1 MNMQQEIKLTEL
13 KTLLISAKNNINSQ
27 LKLNKTKD
35 IRYTKDQYLEEITFL
50 SLLNCCAEDGSEAM
64 NIIDDKPNGDSLLQ
78 QLKKLGFEEVELQFH
93 ELFKKQFYKM
103 FPKAK
108 KGKKYKA
115 IVIID
120 NHEQETY
127 SKEKRSSRSI
137 RGGKHKNGTNF
148 FFKYMTMQVLIKDK
162 LITLAVKFY
171 SRETTQSRLVDK
183 LIKQAKEYVKIK
195 VVLLDRGFRDVKI
208 INNLEYRQ
216 APVLMPMV
224 KDKKGEECF
233 EELGRRNF
241 KAIKYW
247 LRSPKGE
254 YADVKLLMMR
264 LSNGKEIGFYTTLRN
279 TWLHNG
285 NYYLNLYKKRW
296 KIETGYRLQNM
307 FLAKT
312 TSINKVVRYFYFCYA
327 VAMHN
332 LWLIIRLT
340 TKVGKGFTVLK
351 MKFVLLLGWV
361 FTHLPKDW

>member
-1 MNMQQEIKLTEL
+1 MQQEIKLSEI
-13 KTLLISAKNNINSQ
+13 KTLLISARNNINSQ

-35 IRYTKDQYLEEITFL
+35 IKYIEKDYLDEISFL
-50 SLLNCCAEDGSEAM
+50 SLFNCCAEDGSKVM
-64 NIIDDKPNGDSLLQ
+64 NILDDKPNGDSLLQ
-78 QLKKLGFEEVELQFH
+78 QLKKLKFEEIELQYH
-93 ELFKKQFYKM
+93 ELFEKQFYKIL
-103 FPKAK
+103 PKAK

-127 SKEKRSSRSI
+127 SKKKRSSRNI

-148 FFKYMTMQVLIKDK
+148 FFKYMTMQVLVKNK
-162 LITLAVKFY
+162 LINLAVKFY

-183 LIKQAKEYVKIK
+183 LIKKVKNYVEIG

-208 INNLEYRQ
+208 LNDLEYRQ

-224 KDKKGEECF
+224 KDKKGEKCF

-247 LRSPKGE
+247 LRNPQGE
-254 YADVKLLMMR
+254 YADVKLLMIR
-264 LSNGKEIGFYTTLRN
+264 LNNDKEIGFYTTLKF
-279 TWLHNG
+279 TWFRTI
-285 NYYLNLYKKRW
+285 NYFLNMYKKRW

-312 TSINKVVRYFYFCYA
+312 TSINKVIRYFYFCYA

-332 LWLIIRLT
+332 LWLIIRMT
-340 TKVGKGFTVLK
+340 TKVGKSFTVLK

>member
-1 MNMQQEIKLTEL
+1 MQKQIKPSEL
-13 KTLLISAKNNINSQ
+13 KTLLISARNNINSQ

-35 IRYTKDQYLEEITFL
+35 IKYTKDDYLDEISFL

-78 QLKKLGFEEVELQFH
+78 QLKKLAFEEVEQQYN
-93 ELFKKQFYKM
+93 ELFEKQFYKM
-103 FPKAK
+103 FPKAR

-127 SKEKRSSRSI
+127 SKEKRSSRAI

-148 FFKYMTMQVLIKDK
+148 FFKYMTMQVLIKDN
-162 LITLAVKFY
+162 LINLAVRFY
-171 SRETTQSRLVDK
+171 SREITQARLIDK
-183 LIKQAKEYVKIK
+183 LIKYAKKYVKID

-208 INNLEYRQ
+208 LNDLEYRQ
-216 APVLMPMV
+216 ALVLMPMV
-224 KDKKGEECF
+224 KDKKGENCF
-233 EELGRRNF
+233 EELGRKNF

-247 LRSPKGE
+247 LMNNEGE
-254 YADVKLLMMR
+254 FADVKLLMIR

-340 TKVGKGFTVLK
+340 TKAGQGFTVLK

>member
-1 MNMQQEIKLTEL
+1 MELTEL
-13 KTLLISAKNNINSQ
+13 KTLLISAKNNINTQ

-35 IRYTKDQYLEEITFL
+35 IKYTKDQYLEEITLL

-64 NIIDDKPNGDSLLQ
+64 NIIDDKPSGDALLQ
-78 QLKKLGFEEVELQFH
+78 QLKKLEFEDVELQYH
-93 ELFKKQFYKM
+93 ELFEKQFFRM
-103 FPKAK
+103 FPKSK

-127 SKEKRSSRSI
+127 SKKKRSSREI

-148 FFKYMTMQVLIKDK
+148 FFKYMTMQLLVKDK
-162 LITLAVKFY
+162 LVNLSVKFY
-171 SRETTQSRLVDK
+171 SRETTQPRLVDT
-183 LIKQAKEYVKIK
+183 LIKTAKEYVKIR
-195 VVLLDRGFRDVKI
+195 VVLLDRGFRDVKLL
-208 INNLEYRQ
+208 NDLEYRG
-216 APVLMPMV
+216 APVLMPMI
-224 KDKKGEECF
+224 KDKKGEKCF

-241 KAIKYW
+241 RAIRYW
-247 LRSPKGE
+247 LKNQEGE
-254 YADVKLLMMR
+254 YADVKLLMIR

-312 TSINKVVRYFYFCYA
+312 TSINRVIRYFYFCYA

-332 LWLIIRLT
+332 LWLIIKLT
-340 TKVGKGFTVLK
+340 TNVGEGFTVLK

>member
-1 MNMQQEIKLTEL
+1 MQKEIKLSEL
-13 KTLLISAKNNINSQ
+13 KTLLISARNNINSQ
-27 LKLNKTKD
+27 LKLNKTKN
-35 IRYTKDQYLEEITFL
+35 IKYTEGDYLDEISFL
-50 SLLNCCAEDGSEAM
+50 SLLNCCAEDGSKAM
-64 NIIDDKPNGDSLLQ
+64 NIIDDKPSGDALLQ
-78 QLKKLGFEEVELQFH
+78 QIKKLEFEEVELQYH
-93 ELFKKQFYKM
+93 ELFEKQFFKM
-103 FPKAK
+103 LPKAK

-127 SKEKRSSRSI
+127 SKKKRSSREI

-148 FFKYMTMQVLIKDK
+148 FFKYMTMQVLVKNK
-162 LITLAVKFY
+162 LINLSVKFY
-171 SRETTQSRLVDK
+171 SREITQAKLVDK
-183 LIKQAKEYVKIK
+183 LIKQAKKYVKIK

-208 INNLEYRQ
+208 LNDLEYRQ

-224 KDKKGEECF
+224 KDKKGENCF
-233 EELGRRNF
+233 EELGRKNF

-247 LRSPKGE
+247 LRSSIGE

-279 TWLHNG
+279 TWLHNV

-296 KIETGYRLQNM
+296 KIETGYRLQNL

-312 TSINKVVRYFYFCYA
+312 TSINKVIRYFYFCYA

-332 LWLIIRLT
+332 LWLIIRST
-340 TKVGKGFTVLK
+340 TKVGPGFTVFR
-351 MKFVLLLGWV
+351 MKFILLLGWI
-361 FTHLPKDW
+361 FAHLPKDW

>member
-1 MNMQQEIKLTEL
+1 MQKQIPLSEL

-35 IRYTKDQYLEEITFL
+35 IKYTKDNYLEEITFL
-50 SLLNCCAEDGSEAM
+50 SLFNCCAEDGSKTM
-64 NIIDDKPNGDSLLQ
+64 NIIDDKPNGDSLLK
-78 QLKKLGFEEVELQFH
+78 QLKKLDFYDVELQYH
-93 ELFKKQFYKM
+93 ELFEKQFYKIL
-103 FPKAK
+103 PKAK

-120 NHEQETY
+120 AHEQETY
-127 SKEKRSSRSI
+127 SKEKRSSPNI

-148 FFKYMTMQVLIKDK
+148 FFKYVTMQILVKGK
-162 LITLAVKFY
+162 LINLAVKFY
-171 SRETTQSRLVDK
+171 GREVSQSKLVDK
-183 LIKQAKEYVKIK
+183 LIKIAKKYVKIQ

-208 INNLEYRQ
+208 LNNLEYRQ

-224 KDKKGEECF
+224 KDKKGEQCF
-233 EELGRRNF
+233 EELKRRNF

-247 LRSPKGE
+247 LKNQKGE

-264 LSNGKEIGFYTTLRN
+264 LSNGKEIGFYTTLN
-279 TWLHNG
+279 YVWLHSA
-285 NYYLNLYKKRW
+285 NYYLELYKKRW

-312 TSINKVVRYFYFCYA
+312 SSINKVIRYFYFCYA

-332 LWLIIRLT
+332 LWLIINQSI
-340 TKVGKGFTVLK
+340 KVGKGFTVLR
-351 MKFVLLLGWV
+351 MKFILLLGWV
-361 FTHLPKDW
+361 FTHLPKDL

>member
-1 MNMQQEIKLTEL
+1 MNLPEL
-13 KTLLISAKNNINSQ
+13 KTLLISAKNNINSE

-35 IRYTKDQYLEEITFL
+35 IKYTKNDYLEEITLL

-64 NIIDDKPNGDSLLQ
+64 NIIDDKPCGGALLK
-78 QLKKLGFEEVELQFH
+78 QLKKLKFEEVELQYNG
-93 ELFKKQFYKM
+93 LFEKQLYKM
-103 FPKAK
+103 LPRAK

-115 IVIID
+115 ILIID

-127 SKEKRSSRSI
+127 SKEKRSSRAI

-148 FFKYMTMQVLIKDK
+148 FFKYMTMQVLVKDK
-162 LITLAVKFY
+162 LINLAVRFY
-171 SRETTQSRLVDK
+171 SREITQAKLIDK
-183 LIKQAKEYVKIK
+183 LIKYAKKYVRIN

-208 INNLEYRQ
+208 LNDLEYRQ

-224 KDKKGEECF
+224 KDKKGEDCF
-233 EELGRRNF
+233 EELGRKNF

-247 LRSPKGE
+247 LRNKNGE
-254 YADVKLLMMR
+254 YADVKLLMIR

-279 TWLHNG
+279 TRFHTG

-312 TSINKVVRYFYFCYA
+312 TSINKVIRYFYFCYA

-332 LWLIIRLT
+332 LWLIIKLT
-340 TKVGKGFTVLK
+340 TKVGQGFTVLK
-351 MKFVLLLGWV
+351 MKLVLMLGWV

>member
-1 MNMQQEIKLTEL
+1 MQKQIQLSEL
-13 KTLLISAKNNINSQ
+13 KTLLISAKDSINSQ

-35 IRYTKDQYLEEITFL
+35 IKYTKDQYMEEITFL

-64 NIIDDKPNGDSLLQ
+64 DIIDDKPNGDTLLQ
-78 QLKKLGFEEVELQFH
+78 QLKKLEFEEVEQQFQ
-93 ELFKKQFYKM
+93 ELFEKQF
-103 FPKAK
+103 FNILPKVK

-127 SKEKRSSRSI
+127 SKQKRSSRNI

-148 FFKYMTMQVLIKDK
+148 FFKYMTMQVLVKDK
-162 LITLAVKFY
+162 LINLAVKFY
-171 SRETTQSRLVDK
+171 SRETTQAKLVGN
-183 LIKQAKEYVKIK
+183 LIKKAKEYVKIK

-208 INNLEYRQ
+208 LNDLEYRQ

-224 KDKKGEECF
+224 KDKKGEKCF
-233 EELGRRNF
+233 EELGRKNF

-247 LRSPKGE
+247 LKSPEGE

-264 LSNGKEIGFYTTLRN
+264 LSNGKEIGFYTTLKY
-279 TWLHNG
+279 TWLHNA

-296 KIETGYRLQNM
+296 NIETGYRLQNM

-312 TSINKVVRYFYFCYA
+312 TSINKVIRYFYFCYA

-332 LWLIIRLT
+332 LWIIIKQT
-340 TKVGKGFTVLK
+340 KKVGNCFTVLK
-351 MKFVLLLGWV
+351 MKFILLLGWV

>member
-1 MNMQQEIKLTEL
+1 MNISEI
-13 KTLLISAKNNINSQ
+13 KTLLISAKNNLNSQ

-35 IRYTKDQYLEEITFL
+35 IKYTQDKYLEEITFL
-50 SLLNCCAEDGSEAM
+50 SLLNCCAEEGSDTM

-78 QLKKLGFEEVELQFH
+78 QLKKLNFDEIELQYH
-93 ELFKKQFYKM
+93 KLFEKQF
-103 FPKAK
+103 FQLLPKAE

-115 IVIID
+115 IIIID

-127 SKEKRSSRSI
+127 SKKKRSSPEI

-148 FFKYMTMQVLIKDK
+148 FFKYMTMQILIRDK
-162 LITLAVKFY
+162 LINLAVKFY
-171 SRETTQSRLVDK
+171 SRETTQARLVDK
-183 LIKQAKEYVKIK
+183 LIKIAKEYVKIH

-208 INNLEYRQ
+208 LNNLEYRQ

-224 KDKKGEECF
+224 KDKKGEKSF
-233 EELGRRNF
+233 EDLGRMNF

-247 LRSPKGE
+247 LKSPEGK
-254 YADVKLLMMR
+254 YADVKLLMIR
-264 LSNGKEIGFYTTLRN
+264 LGNGKEIGFYTTLKFI
-279 TWLHNG
+279 WLHNA

-312 TSINKVVRYFYFCYA
+312 TSINKVIRYFYFCYA
-327 VAMHN
+327 IAMHN

-340 TKVGKGFTVLK
+340 SKFGKEFTVLK
-351 MKFVLLLGWV
+351 MKFVLILSWV
-361 FTHLPKDW
+361 FTHLPKEW

>member
-1 MNMQQEIKLTEL
+1 MQNELKLSDL
-13 KTLLISAKNNINSQ
+13 KTLLISAKKNINSQ

-35 IRYTKDQYLEEITFL
+35 IKYTENQYLEEISFL
-50 SLLNCCAEDGSEAM
+50 SLLNCCAEDGSKIM

-78 QLKKLGFEEVELQFH
+78 QLKKLEFEDVEVQYH
-93 ELFKKQFYKM
+93 ELFEKQFYKI

-115 IVIID
+115 IAIID
-120 NHEQETY
+120 NQEQETY
-127 SKEKRSSRSI
+127 SKEKRSSRNI

-148 FFKYMTMQVLIKDK
+148 FIKHMTMQVLVKDK
-162 LITLAVKFY
+162 LINLAVKFY
-171 SRETTQSRLVDK
+171 SRETTQARLVDE
-183 LIKQAKEYVKIK
+183 LIRIVKKYVKID

-208 INNLEYRQ
+208 LNDLEYRQ

-224 KDKKGEECF
+224 RDKKGEKCF

-247 LRSPKGE
+247 LMNKEGE

-264 LSNGKEIGFYTTLRN
+264 LSNGKEIGFYTTLKN

-312 TSINKVVRYFYFCYA
+312 TSINKVIRYFYFCYA

-340 TKVGKGFTVLK
+340 TKTGQRFTVLK